1 MLNDYIIRMDSENL
15 LTLKVKVP
23 VQSLKKQILFKN
35 AENFQIA
42 LKA

>member
-1 MLNDYIIRMDSENL
+1 MDLDNL
-15 LTLKVKVP
+15 LTLKVKIS
-23 VQSLKKQILFKN
+23 VQSLKRQILFKN